1 MSLFIFWILLRI
13 LSKVF
18 QPKNKTMTKQLF
30 QEALNSAVSK
40 YPALTEQEKNNLIY
54 LLSKQSFIE
63 TGNWQSRLFTN
74 FNNAFGMR
82 PAERRKKIYSGVE
95 KTANGDF
102 AVYKNV
108 FDSVRDRLDLMKSVK
123 EVSKMD
129 WKTFVNYLA
138 ETKYFGKED
147 KINYLKY

>member
-1 MSLFIFWILLRI
+1 
-13 LSKVF
+13 
-18 QPKNKTMTKQLF
+18 MTKQLF
-30 QEALNSAVSK
+30 QEALNSALSK
-40 YPALTEQEKNNLIY
+40 YPSLTIKEKINLIY
-54 LLSKQSFIE
+54 LLSKQSYIE

-82 PAERRKKIYSGVE
+82 PALQRKKIYSGVE

-102 AVYKNV
+102 AIYRNV
-108 FDSVRDRLDLMKSVK
+108 FDSVRDRLDLMRSVK

-129 WKTFVNYLA
+129 WKTFVDYLD
-138 ETKYFGKED
+138 ETKYFGKQD